1 MLKIGSPPFFNAFN
15 IRTKNYKYSTPKI
28 LQEGIQIKI
37 NSYIYIR
44 YIIHFSI
51 CLL

>member
-15 IRTKNYKYSTPKI
+15 IRTKNYKYSTSKI

-37 NSYIYIR
+37 NS
-44 YIIHFSI
+44 
-51 CLL
+51 